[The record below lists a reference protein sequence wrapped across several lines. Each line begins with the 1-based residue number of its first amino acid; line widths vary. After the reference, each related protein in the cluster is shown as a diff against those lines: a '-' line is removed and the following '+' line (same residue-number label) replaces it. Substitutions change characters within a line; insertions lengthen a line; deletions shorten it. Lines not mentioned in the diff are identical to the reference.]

1 MVGEAPGGASLLVRV
16 MPRAGA
22 TQIGGIRDGRL
33 LVRLAAAPVDGAAND
48 ALRAFLSKL
57 VGIPAHSIAI
67 ATGQRDRNKR
77 IVLSGTSVEE
87 LRERLAL
94 RLTASRE
101 PRRPPTGPR

>member
-48 ALRAFLSKL
+48 ALRAFLS
-57 VGIPAHSIAI
+57 P
-67 ATGQRDRNKR
+67 
-77 IVLSGTSVEE
+77 GTK
-87 LRERLAL
+87 
-94 RLTASRE
+94 ASAYGTE
-101 PRRPPTGPR
+101 VNASTFTLNSHG